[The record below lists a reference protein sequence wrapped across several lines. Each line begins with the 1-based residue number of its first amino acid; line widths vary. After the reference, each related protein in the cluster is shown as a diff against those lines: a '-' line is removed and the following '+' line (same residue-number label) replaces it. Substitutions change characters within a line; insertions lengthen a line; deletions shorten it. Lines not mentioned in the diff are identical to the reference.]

1 MEIERPEYINK
12 LISAKDNGR
21 VKVITGL
28 RRCGKTYLVKTLFPK
43 WLIENGVSRDNIVY
57 LALDT
62 ISNSQYRNPLLL
74 DKYLREIIS
83 SKSGRCY
90 IIIDE
95 IQFSV
100 PVDNPAL
107 PENVRTEE
115 NRLTFYD
122 TLLGLMNE
130 CDLYVTG
137 RTYFRDSVTGGARS
151 ASIRFLS
158 PNTFQPPGMTSE
170 VRGKIISITAECP

>member
-1 MEIERPEYINK
+1 MAMEIERPEYINK

-28 RRCGKTYLVKTLFPK
+28 RRCGKTYIVKTLFPK
-43 WLIENGVSRDNIVY
+43 WLIENGISRDNIVY

-62 ISNSQYRNPLLL
+62 ISNAQYRNPLLL

-95 IQFSV
+95 
-100 PVDNPAL
+100 L
-107 PENVRTEE
+107 R
-115 NRLTFYD
+115 
-122 TLLGLMNE
+122 M
-130 CDLYVTG
+130 
-137 RTYFRDSVTGGARS
+137 
-151 ASIRFLS
+151 
-158 PNTFQPPGMTSE
+158 
-170 VRGKIISITAECP
+170 

>member
-1 MEIERPEYINK
+1 MEIERPEYTNK

-28 RRCGKTYLVKTLFPK
+28 RRCGKTYIVKTLFPK
-43 WLIENGVSRDNIVY
+43 WLIENGISRDNIVY

-62 ISNSQYRNPLLL
+62 ISNAQYRNPLLL

-122 TLLGLMNE
+122 TLLGLMDE

-137 RTYFRDSVTGGARS
+137 SNSRMLSKDILARF

-170 VRGKIISITAECP
+170 VRGKIIFITAECP